1 MGSRSTSTIAKA
13 LPPYVA
19 AHGAAQLLLWS
30 AFYYLLP
37 ALMSQ
42 IADQT
47 NWPVVHLSTTF
58 SVVFLAWAASAPFA
72 GWLVDR
78 GYGHAMMRAGGLL
91 GALLLVVLTQ
101 LTDRWLFSGLFVL
114 LGCCMAAT
122 LYDPCFALI
131 LRRMKDKAANGVA
144 TVTLI
149 AGFATLLT
157 FPAVSILSSFL
168 SWQEVMLVFAAGAAA
183 GVVLLPKEP
192 HAVEEQRVVAVG
204 KLDFGAGPRLIAV
217 SFGMTM
223 LGHAILLFMLPVIVG
238 GADQGSSA
246 ALLALSIL
254 GPAQVAGRLIWR
266 AYGGHTVTAFAA
278 KILFGLFCLPP
289 LLLLLFGLS
298 NWLLYAVLLLQGG
311 CYGIHTILRPLL
323 AARHLPSSQIGRG
336 LGVIATVGLVM
347 MALGPALGG
356 LIWSGTGTQ
365 GLLTAVLLVNLVGLA
380 LVFVLF
386 HRTPEKKAACSTM

>member
-1 MGSRSTSTIAKA
+1 MGSRSTSSVVKA

-19 AHGAAQLLLWS
+19 AHGVAQLLLWS
-30 AFYYLLP
+30 GFYYLLP

-47 NWPVVHLSTTF
+47 HWPVVHLSTTF

-78 GYGHAMMRAGGLL
+78 GYGHTMMRAGGLL

-101 LTDRWLFSGLFVL
+101 VSDRWLFSGLFVL

-122 LYDPCFALI
+122 LYDPCFALM
-131 LRRMKDKAANGVA
+131 LRRMKSKAADAVA

-157 FPAVSILSSFL
+157 FPAVSLLSSFL
-168 SWQEVMLVFAAGAAA
+168 SWQEVMLVFATGTAI
-183 GVVLLPKEP
+183 GVALLPKER
-192 HAVEEQRVVAVG
+192 HAVEEHRVMAVG
-204 KLDFGAGPRLIAV
+204 KLEFGAGPKLIAA

-223 LGHAILLFMLPVIVG
+223 LSHAILLFMLPVILG
-238 GADQGSSA
+238 ETDQGRSG

-266 AYGGHTVTAFAA
+266 AYGGHSVTAFAA
-278 KILFGLFCLPP
+278 KVLFGLFCLPP
-289 LLLLLFGLS
+289 LLLILFGS
-298 NWLLYAVLLLQGG
+298 SDWLLYAVLLVQGG

-323 AARHLPSSQIGRG
+323 AAQHLPSSQIGRG

-365 GLLTAVLLVNLVGLA
+365 GLLTAVLLINLAGLV

-386 HRTPEKKAACSTM
+386 HLTPEKKAACSTM